1 VLAVAFVLMRSFEQL
16 ADAFVTAIVPFYAL
30 GVASLF
36 VLRKRSDYKPAFRTP
51 GYPVVPALFVLS
63 TLYLL
68 LNALI
73 DPSSRL
79 ATGITLG
86 IVVLGIPVFY
96 MTVGRAQEAGAQTWK
111 A

>member
-1 VLAVAFVLMRSFEQL
+1 VLLRSFEQL

-36 VLRKRSDYKPAFRTP
+36 VLRKRPDYKPAFRTP
-51 GYPVVPALFVLS
+51 GYPLVPALFVLS

-73 DPSSRL
+73 DPSSRVPT
-79 ATGITLG
+79 AITLG
-86 IVVLGIPVFY
+86 IVLVGIPVFY
-96 MTVGRAQEAGAQTWK
+96 FTVGRAQEAGAHI
-111 A
+111 